1 MANRKRSGRPPQP
14 QHANKSTPSQ
24 HDKRSRLA
32 QPNPGRRS
40 TNAASVPLVGGIAEL
55 VAAMSRLLDKR
66 IAFRLP
72 IVIAGAMLAT
82 DSAALSSLEKTSTIN
97 FYCCKNA
104 DSILPACTKLPL
116 ISVGFELTGFS
127 PQSVKILGAIPTLSN
142 FIVEQNLDP
151 NQVAAMKLLPSTVAI
166 RSSFPMD
173 AYD

>member
-82 DSAALSSLEKTSTIN
+82 GRRFAANTGTHHI
-97 FYCCKNA
+97 
-104 DSILPACTKLPL
+104 SIETE
-116 ISVGFELTGFS
+116 I
-127 PQSVKILGAIPTLSN
+127 
-142 FIVEQNLDP
+142 
-151 NQVAAMKLLPSTVAI
+151 
-166 RSSFPMD
+166 
-173 AYD
+173 